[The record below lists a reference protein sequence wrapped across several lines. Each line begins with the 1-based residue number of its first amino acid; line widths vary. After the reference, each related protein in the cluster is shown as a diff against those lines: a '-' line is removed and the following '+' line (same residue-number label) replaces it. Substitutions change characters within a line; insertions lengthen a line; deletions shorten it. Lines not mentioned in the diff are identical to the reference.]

1 MERFGSWSTCW
12 QQESATRSG
21 AQKMGRDQ
29 GPNRRSCSPRAGRNK
44 CDQPKVRTF
53 WNNGAGRAHLTLVS
67 WGFAAKCG
75 AANTKTVEN
84 AKPGLQSDG
93 DRRILTCAKN
103 GGRWTLRFQ
112 LNDRR
117 RDMGPGSCPAM
128 SRAPAR
134 KGIAIPPDCAAE
146 MAPYRA
152 ILTRV
157 GSSGPGAA

>member
-1 MERFGSWSTCW
+1 
-12 QQESATRSG
+12 
-21 AQKMGRDQ
+21 MGQDQ
-29 GPNRRSCSPRAGRNK
+29 SPSRRSCSPRAGRNK
-44 CDQPKVRTF
+44 CDQPRVMNF
-53 WNNGAGRAHLTLVS
+53 LNNGAGRAHLTWVSSVS

-84 AKPGLQSDG
+84 AKPGRQSDG
-93 DRRILTCAKN
+93 DRRILTRAKN

-112 LNDRR
+112 LNVRR

-152 ILTRV
+152 NIDPLGFERSRRCV
-157 GSSGPGAA
+157 VSA